1 MKVDDAMIEKLVANK
16 AFVTKLWAK
25 EAFINNLESVKIK
38 STQIDT
44 ESLRGKTITG
54 ATINGGEITGEVK
67 IKLGAYG
74 FMQPTSEG
82 GLQINSPRRFNSKD
96 GIGVQ
101 IIGATE
107 RGNDIPYGLF
117 VYQDRDFTVGDRAV
131 DTDSYIVT
139 VQGFIRTKGIN
150 NLRFVNYRD
159 ASTSIGLWNKDV
171 SLLFD
176 NTDNDIY
183 YSWKSKYSLWNIIKQ
198 HYNTTSDVRL
208 KKDIKM

>member
-1 MKVDDAMIEKLVANK
+1 M
-16 AFVTKLWAK
+16 
-25 EAFINNLESVKIK
+25 
-38 STQIDT
+38 
-44 ESLRGKTITG
+44 
-54 ATINGGEITGEVK
+54 
-67 IKLGAYG
+67 
-74 FMQPTSEG
+74 
-82 GLQINSPRRFNSKD
+82 
-96 GIGVQ
+96 Q

-107 RGNDIPYGLF
+107 RGDDIPYGLF

-208 KKDIKM
+208 KKDIKKCDYKALDLIDDFNFKSFNWEYHEEFGQKPYTEIGLIAQDVEKINKNFVAMAGEYKTLNQFNLLTYSLKAIQELSTQNKELQNKISKLEGEING